1 MRRRRAFVVS
11 LFSLVLIVMAGH
23 ESEHVVQLIQK
34 DGFGQQCPQSC
45 RGLLG
50 SVFDNE
56 PVHFVYNVSILVL
69 LAGVWFLARAWNPEW
84 RRERPVAWALLTA
97 GTGFQIYHVV
107 EHCAKLAQWLT
118 NGHHSPTPGLL
129 GKLLPWHGITLVELH
144 FTINTVIFAVVLAG
158 YLGLRVVDQI
168 VADRLA
174 VGLSAATIAA
184 VLMLVVWPVQAAV
197 WATDPPLVR
206 IAGSHQGP
214 LVIER
219 SQRLVGKAGAVVHG
233 GIVVRNTSHVTISGI
248 TVIGGENGI
257 EVEHAKDVLLDNVAV
272 LNARSDG
279 IHVRRSQVTIRD
291 CRILSPPAPY
301 TQGIDIS
308 YAFDLAP
315 SVVEGCT
322 VQGGAEGIVTHF
334 ANAMIHRNRVSA
346 TTLRAI
352 DMTEMSMGM
361 IEHNEVS
368 DALGIGIFC
377 GDHSECMIEQNSVT
391 DTRPDLASN
400 DLSRKGYGIVSHY
413 GAVTEL
419 GENAFA
425 GTGRG
430 VSAFAEGRLVHQ
442 E

>member
-34 DGFGQQCPQSC
+34 DALGQQCPQSC

-69 LAGVWFLARAWNPEW
+69 LVGVWFFARVWNREW
-84 RRERPVAWALLTA
+84 RRERPVAWTLLTA
-97 GTGFQIYHVV
+97 GIGLQIYHVV

-144 FTINTVIFAVVLAG
+144 FTINTVVFAVVFAG

-168 VADRLA
+168 VADRRA
-174 VGLSAATIAA
+174 VGLSAATIVA
-184 VLMLVVWPVQAAV
+184 VLMAVVWPVQAAV
-197 WATDPPLVR
+197 WATDPPTVR
-206 IAGSHQGP
+206 LAGVHQGP
-214 LVIER
+214 LVLDR
-219 SQRLVGKAGAVVHG
+219 SQRLVGAEGATVRG
-233 GIVVRNTSHVTISGI
+233 GIVVRASHVTVSGV

-257 EVEHAKDVLLDNVAV
+257 DVQHAKDVLLKNVTV

-279 IHVRRSQVTIRD
+279 IHVRRSQVTIRN

-308 YAFDLAP
+308 YAFDMAP

-334 ANAMIHRNRVSA
+334 TNAMVHRNRVTG

-361 IEHNEVS
+361 IEHNEVA

-377 GDHSECMIEQNSVT
+377 GDHSECMIEKNSVSN
-391 DTRPDLASN
+391 TRADLASN

-413 GAVTEL
+413 GAITEL
-419 GENAFA
+419 GGNVLS

-430 VSAFAEGRLVHQ
+430 ASAFADGRLVRRD
-442 E
+442 